1 MTDLLQ
7 YILLGFMVVVYAVLA
22 VAGVWRDD

>member
-7 YILLGFMVVVYAVLA
+7 YILLAVMVGVYALLA
-22 VAGVWRDD
+22 IAGVWRDD